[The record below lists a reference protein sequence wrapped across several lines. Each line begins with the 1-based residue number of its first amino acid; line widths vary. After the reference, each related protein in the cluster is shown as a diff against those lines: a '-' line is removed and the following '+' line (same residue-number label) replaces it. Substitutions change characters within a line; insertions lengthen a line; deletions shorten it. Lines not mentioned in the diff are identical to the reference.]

1 MPSDA
6 ASPRATR
13 LQPGQAVPPLRL
25 RTLSGRR
32 WDLAE
37 HQARHP
43 GQMVLIVVYRGVHC
57 DSCRQHLRELAALVG
72 EFAAHGVAVIA
83 VSSDSR
89 ERAESAHEEW
99 ALQGLNIGY
108 AMPLD
113 AILSWGLAL
122 SPGRG
127 YAGSGIVE
135 PPLFAEPGLFLIRAD
150 GRLQAAAL
158 GVASFSRPRL
168 RELLRALELL
178 VRQRPGQP
186 AA

>member
-6 ASPRATR
+6 TSPRAAR
-13 LQPGQAVPPLRL
+13 LMPGRMVPALRL
-25 RTLSGRR
+25 RTLSGWR

-37 HQARHP
+37 RA
-43 GQMVLIVVYRGVHC
+43 GKMVLIVVYRGLHC
-57 DSCRQHLRELAALVG
+57 DICRLHLRELAALVG
-72 EFAAHGVAVIA
+72 EFASHGVEVIA
-83 VSSDSR
+83 VSCDSR
-89 ERAESAHEEW
+89 ERAESAHDEW
-99 ALQGLNIGY
+99 ALQGLNLGY

-113 AILSWGLAL
+113 AILNWGLAL

-150 GRLQAAAL
+150 GCLHAAAF

-178 VRQRPGQP
+178 VRQGPAQP